1 MDRAQLVY
9 LGVPVVAYL
18 LGSIPFG
25 LLVGSIFGGKDVR
38 KAGSGNIGAT
48 NVSRVAGPL
57 AGILTLLLDAAKGAL
72 AVLTAARLTGDSAT
86 WMMIA
91 GILALLGHCYPVW
104 LHFKGGKGV
113 ATAAGIFLV
122 LSPLAMF
129 SALAVFILVVV
140 FWRFVSLGSLA
151 AAAAI
156 PLLMYF
162 LWAPH
167 HAPPLLVSFGSLGI
181 STLVI
186 YKHDANMQRLIEG
199 TETKF
204 SFSKRSREPNEPQEP
219 NEKGA
224 A

>member
-1 MDRAQLVY
+1 MGRTELIH
-9 LGVPVVAYL
+9 LGIPVVAYL

-25 LLVGSIFGGKDVR
+25 LLVAHVLGGKDVR
-38 KAGSGNIGAT
+38 KVGSGNIGAT
-48 NVSRVAGPL
+48 NVSRVAGPF
-57 AGILTLLLDAAKGAL
+57 AGILTLLLDAAKGAV
-72 AVLTAARLTGDSAT
+72 AVLAAARLTEDSAT
-86 WMMIA
+86 WMIVA
-91 GILALLGHCYPVW
+91 GLLALLGHCYPLW
-104 LHFKGGKGV
+104 LHFRGGKGV
-113 ATAAGIFLV
+113 ATAAGVFLV

-167 HAPPLLVSFGSLGI
+167 HAPPLVITFGSLAI
-181 STLVI
+181 SALVI
-186 YKHDANMQRLIEG
+186 YKHDANMQRLVEG

-204 SFSKRSREPNEPQEP
+204 SFRKNPETP
-219 NEKGA
+219 EKPEKKDA